1 VEFREYWNIVR
12 KRGWIIVLVAV
23 VAAVAALGV
32 SLLMTET
39 YRATIQLSVNPARA
53 DWGLNQATKD
63 LLRNYV
69 LNIRSHR
76 MTQDAIN
83 RAQLDMSTY
92 DFLANLDASEDSAN
106 LSITIQAESHDP
118 EEARLM
124 AQTLAEVFVE
134 ERRQWNSE
142 QDKRDRIYV
151 EKVDDIRDVPL
162 ASPKKAFNMAAG
174 AVFGAIVGGVIVF
187 FLEWLQSDILRTV
200 ADAEKVVG
208 VTVLG
213 TIPAGSESKARG
225 RSKWS
230 MPNWLEPGYLLL
242 LLVGMVI
249 GVALGALIVALL

>member
-1 VEFREYWNIVR
+1 VEFREYWNIAR
-12 KRGWIIVLVAV
+12 KRGWIIILVAL

-39 YRATIQLSVNPARA
+39 YEATIQLSVNPARA
-53 DWGLNQATKD
+53 DWGLSQATKD

-69 LNIRSHR
+69 LNIKSHR

-83 RAQLDMSTY
+83 RAQLDMSSY
-92 DFLANLDASEDSAN
+92 DFLANLDVSEDSAN

-124 AQTLAEVFVE
+124 AQTLADVFVE

-142 QDKRDRIYV
+142 QDKSDRIYV

-162 ASPKKAFNMAAG
+162 ASPKKTFNMAAG
-174 AVFGAIVGGVIVF
+174 AVFGAIAGGIIVF
-187 FLEWLQSDILRTV
+187 FLEWLQSDLLRTAV
-200 ADAEKVVG
+200 DVQRALG

-213 TIPAGSESKARG
+213 AIPAGSEAKSRG
-225 RSKWS
+225 ESQWGLPAW
-230 MPNWLEPGYLLL
+230 MEPGSV
-242 LLVGMVI
+242 LVFLIGLVI
-249 GVALGALIVALL
+249 GGGLGALIVGLL

>member
-1 VEFREYWNIVR
+1 MELREYWNIV
-12 KRGWIIVLVAV
+12 KNRGWIVVLVAV

-32 SLLMTET
+32 SLIMPAT

-69 LNIRSHR
+69 LNIRTHN
-76 MTQDAIN
+76 MTQEAIS

-92 DFLANLDASEDSAN
+92 DFLANLDVSEDSAN

-124 AQTLAEVFVE
+124 AQTLADVFVE
-134 ERRQWNSE
+134 ERAQWNSE

-162 ASPKKAFNMAAG
+162 ASPKKWFNMAAG
-174 AVFGAIVGGVIVF
+174 GVFGAIAGGVVVF
-187 FLEWLQSDILRTV
+187 FLEWLQSDILRSASDV
-200 ADAEKVVG
+200 ERAVG
-208 VTVLG
+208 AVVLG
-213 TIPAGSESKARG
+213 TIPVAGESKTAG
-225 RSKWS
+225 RRKWGI
-230 MPNWLEPGYLLL
+230 PAWVEPGLLL
-242 LLVGMVI
+242 IFAVGLVI
-249 GVALGALIVALL
+249 GAGLGALVVGLL

>member
-1 VEFREYWNIVR
+1 MEFREYWNIVR

-32 SLLMTET
+32 SLLITET

-76 MTQDAIN
+76 MTQEAIN

-106 LSITIQAESHDP
+106 LSITLQAESHDP

-162 ASPKKAFNMAAG
+162 ASPKKTFNMAAG
-174 AVFGAIVGGVIVF
+174 AVFGAIIGGLIVF

-200 ADAEKVVG
+200 ADVEKAVG

-213 TIPAGSESKARG
+213 TIPAGSESRARG
-225 RSKWS
+225 RSKRS
-230 MPNWLEPGYLLL
+230 MPTWLEPGYSLLL
-242 LLVGMVI
+242 LIGMVI